1 MGILKGGRFFI
12 TCQFRETGI
21 HAKRLV
27 TIVTTKLMIVK
38 PTDDHSTMA
47 ITLIP
52 TSRLKRPKYND
63 SKDAFMPYIVR

>member
-1 MGILKGGRFFI
+1 MILKGGRFLK
-12 TCQFRETGI
+12 TCQPRETGR

-38 PTDDHSTMA
+38 ATDDHSTIAML
-47 ITLIP
+47 LIP
-52 TSRLKRPKYND
+52 MRRLKIPKYNA